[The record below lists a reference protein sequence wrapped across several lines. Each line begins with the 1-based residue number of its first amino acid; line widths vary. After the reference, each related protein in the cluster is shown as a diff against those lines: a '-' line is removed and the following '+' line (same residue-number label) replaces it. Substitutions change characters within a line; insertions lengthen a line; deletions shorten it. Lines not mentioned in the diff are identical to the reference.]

1 MVCVLTCSAHA
12 RFPFSLSKP
21 TIRTDYSQTVWDQIM
36 LEQAVSDM
44 RRGMSEMSQ
53 ARYQDASNSFAK
65 AVIKNTKDPMGY
77 LLLGASLYWAGK
89 VDDAISEYKEAL
101 RLDPNNAM
109 AHQLL
114 GIAAGWKGDISTAQ
128 DYFLTAN
135 KLDPNK
141 ADTHM
146 NLGSTYAVQNKLEK
160 ALEHFRSAS
169 ELAPR
174 EPLYHYQLGTLYEM
188 LGRDAQAEESFKK
201 ALRYFS
207 SYEDAQLSLGA
218 LYENM
223 GRTQDALKFYKKAVK
238 TKPGDYVAR
247 LRYAFLLVRLGDE
260 KTARAVLEEAF
271 SISKFNQDGLAL
283 NAVYRAS
290 GSSPAAFEKQIE
302 QFTQSLNKVSP
313 SKPVQIEVALEYLPP
328 QEDTLPKGRAANSF
342 EREYQ
347 KLRSVNDNLVSS
359 QTAQAARA
367 FKRMFT
373 LPAAA
378 ADERAKQ
385 VKDFSAALRQAV
397 QEGGENYQVNLSL
410 QGRTA
415 DYAAPNALTQ
425 NRTAPPRA
433 VYDPRIVGN
442 DMGLWVMGRTWI
454 KFVHEAEE
462 DLQEFS
468 CPAGD
473 ICALLNGLAALAKGD
488 AGAAR
493 VSFEKAATQA
503 PSDVLAQ
510 LGLGTAAVIADDDDA
525 AISYYRRALETDPNN
540 KIAKRNLKI
549 LTDN

>member
-1 MVCVLTCSAHA
+1 M
-12 RFPFSLSKP
+12 
-21 TIRTDYSQTVWDQIM
+21 
-36 LEQAVSDM
+36 
-44 RRGMSEMSQ
+44 
-53 ARYQDASNSFAK
+53 
-65 AVIKNTKDPMGY
+65 
-77 LLLGASLYWAGK
+77 
-89 VDDAISEYKEAL
+89 
-101 RLDPNNAM
+101 
-109 AHQLL
+109 
-114 GIAAGWKGDISTAQ
+114 
-128 DYFLTAN
+128 
-135 KLDPNK
+135 
-141 ADTHM
+141 
-146 NLGSTYAVQNKLEK
+146 
-160 ALEHFRSAS
+160 
-169 ELAPR
+169 
-174 EPLYHYQLGTLYEM
+174 
-188 LGRDAQAEESFKK
+188 
-201 ALRYFS
+201 
-207 SYEDAQLSLGA
+207 
-218 LYENM
+218 
-223 GRTQDALKFYKKAVK
+223 
-238 TKPGDYVAR
+238 
-247 LRYAFLLVRLGDE
+247 
-260 KTARAVLEEAF
+260 
-271 SISKFNQDGLAL
+271 
-283 NAVYRAS
+283 
-290 GSSPAAFEKQIE
+290 
-302 QFTQSLNKVSP
+302 
-313 SKPVQIEVALEYLPP
+313 
-328 QEDTLPKGRAANSF
+328 PKGRAANSF

-378 ADERAKQ
+378 AEERTKQ
-385 VKDFSAALRQAV
+385 VQDFAAALRQAV

-468 CPAGD
+468 CPAGN

-525 AISYYRRALETDPNN
+525 AISYYRRALKTDPNN
-540 KIAKRNLKI
+540 KTAKRNLKI